1 MAIYLSGQQ
10 VAFNNILNNSS
21 VVAQPL
27 TVTTNGTYPAPSGTA
42 YSPVIVNVNSNASLI
57 SSVLR
62 SDAELISTYS
72 DNSLMI
78 EDKEV
83 TLPAYSTSAKT
94 LLASGNLTPTITLSY
109 NDYNYYALMRMLTIP
124 SYNIDTIA
132 KGRYEYSLTS
142 YLYELKSIPVT
153 LPSLVGNKTY
163 TNNNYV
169 GWGAMGTVYSLYWT
183 SASSCTIYNSSTYG
197 ITQLPTAPAISNGI
211 MTVKSPYVNF
221 RGNAAYFSQT
231 YYQALTDIRL
241 QYVIEIYRAPK
252 NHLNI
257 DGWGAS
263 HEVQKILNDINNNNF
278 SLR

>member
-27 TVTTNGTYPAPSGTA
+27 TVTTNGTYTASSGIA
-42 YSPVIVNVNSNASLI
+42 YSPVTVNVNSNTSLI

-62 SDAELISTYS
+62 SDAELIGTYNG
-72 DNSLMI
+72 NSLMI

-83 TLPAYSTSAKT
+83 TLPDYPTSAKT
-94 LLASGNLTPTITLSY
+94 LLASENLTPTITLSY

-124 SYNIDTIA
+124 SYNIDTVA
-132 KGRYEYSLTS
+132 KGRYEYSLSS
-142 YLYELKSIPVT
+142 YLYELKSIPIT
-153 LPSLVGNKTY
+153 LPSLIGNKTY
-163 TNNNYV
+163 TNKNYV
-169 GWGAMGTVYSLYWT
+169 GWSAMGAIYGLYWSSD
-183 SASSCTIYNSSTYG
+183 SACTIYTGSTYG
-197 ITQLPTAPAISNGI
+197 ITQLPTSPAISSGI

-221 RGNAAYFSQT
+221 RGSSTHFSQT
-231 YYQALTDIRL
+231 YYDELADVRL
-241 QYVIEIYRAPK
+241 QYVIEVYRAPK

-257 DGWGAS
+257 DGWGSS

-278 SLR
+278 ILR

>member
-27 TVTTNGTYPAPSGTA
+27 TVTTNGTYTASSGTA
-42 YSPVIVNVNSNASLI
+42 YSPVTVNVNSNTSLI

-62 SDAELISTYS
+62 SDAELIGTY
-72 DNSLMI
+72 NGNLLMI

-94 LLASGNLTPTITLSY
+94 LLASENLTPTITLSY

-124 SYNIDTIA
+124 SYNIDTVA

-142 YLYELKSIPVT
+142 YLYELKSIPIT

-163 TNNNYV
+163 TNKNSVNWSTMGAIYGLYWSSDSACAVYV
-169 GWGAMGTVYSLYWT
+169 G
-183 SASSCTIYNSSTYG
+183 STYG
-197 ITQLPTAPAISNGI
+197 ITQLPTSPAISSGI

-221 RGNAAYFSQT
+221 RGSSTYFSQT
-231 YYQALTDIRL
+231 YYDELADVRL

-257 DGWGAS
+257 DGWGSS

-278 SLR
+278 ILR